1 MADTNIDIKQSKGGR
16 AKGVTRGRKRRCSKG
31 EKQGAV
37 GGVDAEES
45 HAEEGHAKEGH
56 AKEGHAEESHAEESH
71 AEEGH
76 AEEGHAEEGLWTTKK
91 EREYG
96 WSMRGAIKKKKR
108 PTVEVDLSLNEA
120 SASEFQI
127 IQQL

>member
-45 HAEEGHAKEGH
+45 HAEK
-56 AKEGHAEESHAEESH
+56 SH

-108 PTVEVDLSLNEA
+108 STVEVDLSLNEA

>member
-16 AKGVTRGRKRRCSKG
+16 AKGVTRGRKRRCSRG

-37 GGVDAEES
+37 GGVD
-45 HAEEGHAKEGH
+45 
-56 AKEGHAEESHAEESH
+56 
-71 AEEGH
+71 

-120 SASEFQI
+120 SAPEFQI

>member
-56 AKEGHAEESHAEESH
+56 AKEG
-71 AEEGH
+71 
-76 AEEGHAEEGLWTTKK
+76 LWTTEK
-91 EREYG
+91 ERVCVVYAEG
-96 WSMRGAIKKKKR
+96 GGLSKRKRGRLLKSTSR
-108 PTVEVDLSLNEA
+108 
-120 SASEFQI
+120 
-127 IQQL
+127 